1 MGKKLVHLT
10 LFVAVL
16 AAAVGITLYTGQGKT
31 EVMIYNFV
39 FLAVMVVLYLVGMIG
54 GMFRMNNLTEA
65 FQNGSDQLKS
75 IFRKNEKENLKKLSA
90 LRGIFVNRFLDERME
105 MFVDEMEILEE
116 GIADLETYINEEEI
130 ELHVHKRLLEMVPD
144 ILTSL
149 GILGTFVGLVWG
161 LKNFDPGNYEAMT
174 GSVTALVEG
183 IKVAFMTSIYGIA
196 FSIIYT
202 YGVKSEY
209 HFMTEMFQKFFNE
222 FHIYVM
228 PSAENETRN
237 ILISTQK
244 TQTSAME
251 MMAEQVAIQMVEGF
265 AKVITPTFVKMN
277 ESLDSI
283 VSTVTKTQTEAAKE
297 LLEAFAKEMDRSFGN
312 QFGQFQEMLEELKKT
327 QTENMHYTNALY
339 QTLSTQMGD
348 SYAKQDAMMKDS
360 LLEMDTM
367 VKQMITESGG
377 LVSKVLDQNQV
388 IMKSQMEQSADWLNK
403 ITTEQ
408 NTYMESVN
416 LMMKETQNIQKQQEQ
431 EYQRLSE
438 YMKEAEETSA
448 KFWVACNQTMQKYVE
463 AAAKGVEKVSAANQT
478 GTEALKEN
486 AEIMQ
491 EFNRRLQDFTEYQ
504 KHSLSVME
512 KLGGLLESTR
522 AAGISTI
529 PSAGKAES
537 INKEALMH
545 LEAVLEEQ
553 SERQERLL
561 EEMTILLREISKGDR
576 KSKFSL
582 FK

>member
-1 MGKKLVHLT
+1 
-10 LFVAVL
+10 
-16 AAAVGITLYTGQGKT
+16 
-31 EVMIYNFV
+31 
-39 FLAVMVVLYLVGMIG
+39 
-54 GMFRMNNLTEA
+54 
-65 FQNGSDQLKS
+65 
-75 IFRKNEKENLKKLSA
+75 
-90 LRGIFVNRFLDERME
+90 
-105 MFVDEMEILEE
+105 
-116 GIADLETYINEEEI
+116 
-130 ELHVHKRLLEMVPD
+130 
-144 ILTSL
+144 
-149 GILGTFVGLVWG
+149 
-161 LKNFDPGNYEAMT
+161 
-174 GSVTALVEG
+174 
-183 IKVAFMTSIYGIA
+183 
-196 FSIIYT
+196 
-202 YGVKSEY
+202 
-209 HFMTEMFQKFFNE
+209 MFQKFFNE